1 MLRPGWGARNFNARP
16 PCAPPPRLRQSQTFS
31 AKTRFRGRR
40 RHGSAREGLR
50 SQKPQEPH
58 AGASA
63 GPRLWAARGG
73 ARVRAQRSGWVL
85 LWLLP
90 KRALPGFSPGGSSN
104 PSPLPQG
111 PQAPGIAR
119 AQRPRVSPQNHPCR
133 SPQVVVKLAHRK
145 GLLETEKLY
154 EIKTSSGEP
163 GCSRIPGATRPKDA
177 PKLQSSRRRTPVT
190 FGVHS
195 GRVTHPPSG

>member
-1 MLRPGWGARNFNARP
+1 MRGRHVHPHPALDKARHFQRKQGFADAGGMARRERGCGARNPRN
-16 PCAPPPRLRQSQTFS
+16 PRL
-31 AKTRFRGRR
+31 
-40 RHGSAREGLR
+40 GL
-50 SQKPQEPH
+50 
-58 AGASA
+58 A

-73 ARVRAQRSGWVL
+73 ARVRAQRSRWVL
-85 LWLLP
+85 FWLLP

-104 PSPLPQG
+104 PSPSPQG
-111 PQAPGIAR
+111 AQAPGIAR
-119 AQRPRVSPQNHPCR
+119 AQRPRVSPQNHPCG

-163 GCSRIPGATRPKDA
+163 GYSRIPGATRPKDA
-177 PKLQSSRRRTPVT
+177 PKLEWSRRLTPVT

>member
-1 MLRPGWGARNFNARP
+1 MTVIVKVESQGRCCGRGWGARNFNARP

-40 RHGSAREGLR
+40 RLDSARQELR
-50 SQKPQEPH
+50 SQKPQEPQ

-63 GPRLWAARGG
+63 GPRLWAARGW
-73 ARVRAQRSGWVL
+73 ARLHAQRSGWVR

-90 KRALPGFSPGGSSN
+90 KRALPGSNPGGSSN

-119 AQRPRVSPQNHPCR
+119 AQRPRVSSQN
-133 SPQVVVKLAHRK
+133 
-145 GLLETEKLY
+145 
-154 EIKTSSGEP
+154 
-163 GCSRIPGATRPKDA
+163 
-177 PKLQSSRRRTPVT
+177 
-190 FGVHS
+190 
-195 GRVTHPPSG
+195 PPSARALRSW